1 MCRSPAA
8 ALLALLVVTT
18 PIAGRQIPDPDP
30 APNAGAVVEA
40 GDARFTLLSDRMIR
54 MEWAEDGTFEDRA
67 TLVVRARGLPVPP
80 HRAYEEDGWQVV
92 ETGSLRLRYRT
103 GSGRFAPGNLEVHV
117 KTGGVD
123 TVWRPGREAEGNL
136 GGTIRT
142 LDRVQGSTD
151 LGDGLVSRDGWAVV
165 DDSES
170 PLLVDDDG
178 AWVEARPAGE
188 RQDWYFLGYGHDYRA
203 ALGDFARVSGRIP
216 LPPRFAFGIWWSRY
230 WAYTDTEL
238 ETLVEEFD
246 RYQVPLDVLVVDM
259 DWHQTFELRW
269 STGDRDP
276 AGQRK
281 GWTGYTWNRTFFPDP
296 EGFLSWVHGHGL
308 RTTLNLHPAS
318 GIQPWEE
325 QYPAMA
331 RALGVDPA
339 TEEWLPFRIEDRD
352 FARAYFEHVIHP
364 LERQGVDFWWLDWQ
378 QWSETSIP
386 GLTPTMWLNHVFFT
400 DMERQGRARPLI
412 FHRYGGLGSHRYQV
426 GFSGDAAST
435 WDMLAFEPEFTAT
448 ASNVLYGYWSHD
460 IGGHL
465 PGPVTPEL
473 YARWVQF
480 GALSPVLRTHTTKN
494 AAAERRIWAYPPE
507 DFQAM
512 RAAMLLRTELVPYL
526 YTAAREAYDTGVS
539 MIRPLYYHWPEQDAA
554 YTHTGEYM
562 LGEDLLVSPVADPA
576 DSATGLATRTTWL
589 PPGDW
594 VEWASGARLRG
605 PAEVSRTYALDEIPL
620 FVRAG
625 AVIPMQ
631 EPTTRVG
638 DRREGPVVVEVFP
651 GESGEARMYEDAG
664 NDLGYRHGAVAWT
677 GLGATRSAD
686 GQELRVHVGAAEGSY
701 PGMRTERPVTVRVPH
716 ALPPTTVEANGHRVP
731 YRPDGSTPGW
741 SYEGERLAVVVR
753 LAPAAVDEER
763 SVTMTFPEADPTLLD
778 GLSGTLARVRAAV
791 DVLER
796 LWPADWPPESL
807 IDVGQAGHLAAVDP
821 SSAVE
826 TLTRA
831 KAALPAEIV
840 KVRGLEGDAAVVA
853 RALAILGAEPRR
865 RGRPR
870 RRRSR

>member
-1 MCRSPAA
+1 MSPSPAA
-8 ALLALLVVTT
+8 ALLASLLVTT
-18 PIAGRQIPDPDP
+18 PIAARQLSDSS
-30 APNAGAVVEA
+30 PNAAAVVQVD
-40 GDARFTLLSDRMIR
+40 DARFTLLTDRMLR
-54 MEWAEDGTFEDRA
+54 MEWAEDGAFEDRP
-67 TLVVRARGLPVPP
+67 TLVALTRRLPVPP
-80 HRAYEEDGWQVV
+80 HRVYEEDGWQVV
-92 ETGSLRLRYRT
+92 ETGALRLRYRRE
-103 GSGRFAPGNLEVHV
+103 SGRLGPGNLEVRV

-123 TVWRPGREAEGNL
+123 TVWRPGRPAEGNL

-142 LDRVQGSTD
+142 LDGVRGPTD

-170 PLLVDDDG
+170 PLLVG
-178 AWVEARPAGE
+178 GEGGWVQARPAGE
-188 RQDWYFLGYGHDYRA
+188 RQDWYFLGYGHDYPA
-203 ALGDFARVSGRIP
+203 AIGDFARVSGRIP

-238 ETLVEEFD
+238 QALVEEFD

-259 DWHQTFELRW
+259 DWHETFELRW
-269 STGDRDP
+269 SGEERDA

-296 EGFLSWVHGHGL
+296 EGFLSWVHGQGL
-308 RTTLNLHPAS
+308 HSTLNLHPAS

-339 TEEWLPFRIEDRD
+339 TKEWIPFRIEDRD
-352 FARAYFEHVIHP
+352 FARAYFQHVIHP

-400 DMERQGRARPLI
+400 DMEREGRARPLI
-412 FHRYGGLGSHRYQV
+412 FHRFGGLGSHRYQV

-435 WDMLAFEPEFTAT
+435 WEMLAFEPEFTAT
-448 ASNVLYGYWSHD
+448 AANVLYGYWSHD

-473 YARWVQF
+473 YTRWVQF

-494 AAAERRIWAYPPE
+494 AEAERRIWAYPPE
-507 DFQAM
+507 HFAAM
-512 RAAMLLRTELVPYL
+512 RAAMLLRTALVPYL

-539 MIRPLYYHWPEQDAA
+539 MIRPLYYGWPEEDAA
-554 YTHTGEYM
+554 YTHAGEYM
-562 LGEDLLVSPVADPA
+562 LGEDLLVSPVAAPA

-589 PPGDW
+589 PPGEW
-594 VEWASGARLRG
+594 VEWGSGARLRG
-605 PAEVSRTYALDEIPL
+605 PGEVARTYALDEIPL

-631 EPTTRVG
+631 EPTMRVG
-638 DRREGPVVVEVFP
+638 GGRKGPLVVQVFP
-651 GESGEARMYEDAG
+651 GDSGRARAYDDAG
-664 NDLGYRHGAVAWT
+664 NDLGYRNGAETWT
-677 GLGATRSAD
+677 ELDSRWSTGGRR
-686 GQELRVHVGAAEGSY
+686 LRVRVGAAVGSY
-701 PGMRTERPVTVRVPH
+701 PGMPTERAVTVRVSH
-716 ALPPTTVEANGHRVP
+716 ALPPTTVEADGEEVP
-731 YRPDGSTPGW
+731 WRPDGATPGW
-741 SYEGERLAVVVR
+741 SYEEGGLAVVVR
-753 LAPAAVDEER
+753 LAAAPVDEER
-763 SVTMTFPEADPTLLD
+763 SLTMAFPEGNAALVD
-778 GLSGTLARVRAAV
+778 GLAGTLARVRAAV

-796 LWPADWPPESL
+796 LWPDDWPPESL
-807 IDVGQAGHLAAVDP
+807 IDVGQAGHLVALDP

-831 KAALPAEIV
+831 RAALPAEID
-840 KVRGLEGDAAVVA
+840 KVRGLEGDEAVVS

-865 RGRPR
+865 RPRPR